1 MSKQTITMV
10 VIGAVIII
18 GAFIMFKKSPT
29 TNAPTVNIQN
39 LVSSTDHMTGSAT
52 AKVQLVEFGDY
63 QCPACGYAY
72 PVIKQVVDAHSSDP
86 NFNFVFRNF
95 PLPMHAN
102 ALAAAQAAEAAGE
115 QGKYFEMHDL
125 LYTHQNDWAD
135 LTDPTAVFENYAQQL
150 HLDMTKFKTAFSD
163 PKITSMLV
171 SQRQQAMDMGLAGT
185 PTFFLN
191 NRQLPGIPSADEL
204 LKLINNAEN
213 GN

>member
-18 GAFIMFKKSPT
+18 GAFILFKKSPT
-29 TNAPTVNIQN
+29 TNAPAVNVQN
-39 LVSSTDHMTGSAT
+39 LVTSTDHMTGSST

-72 PVIKQVVDAHSSDP
+72 PAIKQVVDAHASDP

-125 LYTHQNDWAD
+125 LYTHQNDWAE
-135 LTDPTAVFENYAQQL
+135 LTDPTTVFEGYAQQI
-150 HLDMTKFKTAFSD
+150 HLDTQKFKTAMTD
-163 PKITSMLV
+163 PKITNMLL
-171 SQRQQAMDMGLAGT
+171 SQRQQAMDMGIAGT

-191 NRQLPGIPSADEL
+191 NQQLPGIPTADEL
-204 LKLINNAEN
+204 EKLITNAEN
-213 GN
+213 GS